1 MAACLPE
8 QFIRTLDMPSP
19 RAISR
24 RAVSWSSGQDG
35 GQPRSASVSPAPDK
49 IFRTPFDVVVLARM
63 AGRGQRQ
70 QLAVK
75 LGRGPQHGR
84 GLQRL
89 VRRAGEERHRGVSR
103 ADHLGAVGGQARD
116 RAAVPRLD
124 AGPSAR
130 PRRPRGSRHCVPE
143 RSSCTQCALFPGAP
157 GSLPCYASSGA
168 AGEPGQR
175 GRGRRGHGRDRGAG
189 TAGPGR
195 RDPRR
200 HPGAGR
206 QARRQAVGAAHPRRR
221 EVLLRHW
228 RAAAGDQPVHALRG
242 PGQGPPPVLVR
253 RRPRA
258 GGRAPGRCRG
268 AGPARPRRPGRDRR
282 VRRRHEGVPGQRRPR
297 HDHRRP

>member
-8 QFIRTLDMPSP
+8 QFIRTLDMSSP

-49 IFRTPFDVVVLARM
+49 IFRTPSTWKSSPEWLAAASASSSPSSSSPARSM
-63 AGRGQRQ
+63 AVACSGLFADRGKNGT
-70 QLAVK
+70 AVSPA
-75 LGRGPQHGR
+75 LITWR
-84 GLQRL
+84 
-89 VRRAGEERHRGVSR
+89 
-103 ADHLGAVGGQARD
+103 AVGGQARD
-116 RAAVPRLD
+116 RAAMPRLGEARAHD
-124 AGPSAR
+124 LGDHGVHAIVFRKDRHARSVPS
-130 PRRPRGSRHCVPE
+130 SR
-143 RSSCTQCALFPGAP
+143 GAP
-157 GSLPCYASSGA
+157 GSLRCYAGSGA

-175 GRGRRGHGRDRGAG
+175 GRGRARRRRDRGAG

-206 QARRQAVGAAHPRRR
+206 QARRQAVGPAHPRRR
-221 EVLLRHW
+221 EVLLRRR

-268 AGPARPRRPGRDRR
+268 AGPARPRRPG
-282 VRRRHEGVPGQRRPR
+282 PRPASSA
-297 HDHRRP
+297 PT